1 MKKKGVPSKDL
12 TDSRKLCYLS
22 PFANKGI
29 DPGRQEVMYAV
40 IETGGKQYKVAEG
53 DVLRVELLHAAEGA
67 SVSFEKV
74 LLVAQE
80 GMVRVGDP
88 VVAKARVTG
97 KILGEERG
105 PKVIHFRY
113 RRRKDSRKKQGHRQ
127 DYHRVLI
134 EKIKA

>member
-1 MKKKGVPSKDL
+1 
-12 TDSRKLCYLS
+12 
-22 PFANKGI
+22 
-29 DPGRQEVMYAV
+29 MYAV

-67 SVSFEKV
+67 GVSFEKV

-80 GMVRVGDP
+80 GKVRVGDP
-88 VVAKARVTG
+88 VVARARVTG

-113 RRRKDSRKKQGHRQ
+113 RRRKDSRKKRGHRQ